1 MLKLNFNSIIKESS
15 TVLNVG
21 AGVLLSKLAR
31 VALEEE
37 LTGMEPLAGI
47 PASLGGAIYMNSG
60 AYGKQIG
67 DIVISTTY
75 IDENLEIK
83 TIENK
88 AQEFSYRKSIFQTK
102 NWIIISSKINLKK
115 AVKEEI
121 KTKMDEYSESRKSK
135 QPLDKPN
142 AGSTFKRGQNF
153 VTAQLIDECGLKGY
167 NIGDAEVSKLHA
179 GFIINKKDATAE
191 DILKLIQYVKTKVK
205 EKFNVDIQEEIKIL
219 GED

>member
-1 MLKLNFNSIIKESS
+1 MLKLNFNSITKKSS

-88 AQEFSYRKSIFQTK
+88 EIEFGYRKSIFQTK
-102 NWIIISSKINLKK
+102 NWIIISSRINLNK
-115 AVKEEI
+115 ATKEEI
-121 KTKMDEYSESRKSK
+121 KAKMNEYSKSRKEK

-167 NIGDAEVSKLHA
+167 SIGDAEVSKLHA
-179 GFIINKKDATAE
+179 GFIINKKNATAE
-191 DILKLIQYVKTKVK
+191 DILKLIEYVKTKVK

-219 GED
+219 GDD

>member
-1 MLKLNFNSIIKESS
+1 MLKLNFNSITKESS

-37 LTGMEPLAGI
+37 LAGLEPLAGI

-88 AQEFSYRKSIFQTK
+88 EIEFGYRKSIFQTK
-102 NWIIISSKINLKK
+102 NWIIISSRINLNK
-115 AVKEEI
+115 ATKEEI
-121 KTKMDEYSESRKSK
+121 KAKMNEYSKSRKEK

-167 NIGDAEVSKLHA
+167 SIGDAEVSKLHA
-179 GFIINKKDATAE
+179 GFIINKKNATAE
-191 DILKLIQYVKTKVK
+191 DILKLIEYVKTKVK
-205 EKFNVDIQEEIKIL
+205 EKFNVDIQVEIKIL
-219 GED
+219 GDD

>member
-1 MLKLNFNSIIKESS
+1 MLKLNFNSITKESS

-115 AVKEEI
+115 ADKEEI

-167 NIGDAEVSKLHA
+167 SIGDAEVSKLHA

-205 EKFNVDIQEEIKIL
+205 EKFDVDIQEEIRIL